1 MALNDT
7 LSIDIARRGT
17 IHIPAKQADHGY
29 DIICTILQN
38 GENIVDASTDTATF
52 REQKPDGTAY
62 YGDATVNSDNTVT
75 IHVDD
80 DGQMLAA
87 AGFAIVDLSIET
99 GGVVKSTQ
107 NFVLDIQAAP
117 GGSALESSSVFANL
131 QHMYNTLAG
140 LWGQAPAIGESV
152 AKTAVASFSDGADG
166 YALKDLTAYIEPVQD
181 LSNGDPS
188 PTNICPITGWT
199 AAKVTRTGLNLV
211 GDGNI
216 VDGEGYNANGE
227 TEINAARFRTEKIKC
242 EGENYITV
250 GWTNGDVSANA
261 IRVIWDKNGNV
272 INRAVP
278 ATASVG
284 GRRYYST
291 DISTFT
297 GACYIA
303 FAFYADGGAL
313 AQENATEVMVN
324 FGNTPLTYE
333 AGDVDSISIDWT
345 DEAGTVYG
353 GTLDVTTGKLTVE
366 RAMVDLGTLTWSK
379 VGNSNYRT
387 FNARL
392 TGVLYNSSV
401 PTIISEIY
409 KSECNGTALASDDK
423 YIWCDS
429 TNHIAIKDTSK
440 ASMTATEFKASMSG
454 VLLVYKLITPVVY
467 DLTPTEVTTLL
478 GTNNVWADTG
488 DVSVDY
494 VADTKTY
501 IDNAIAAAINA

>member
-1 MALNDT
+1 
-7 LSIDIARRGT
+7 
-17 IHIPAKQADHGY
+17 
-29 DIICTILQN
+29 
-38 GENIVDASTDTATF
+38 
-52 REQKPDGTAY
+52 
-62 YGDATVNSDNTVT
+62 
-75 IHVDD
+75 
-80 DGQMLAA
+80 
-87 AGFAIVDLSIET
+87 
-99 GGVVKSTQ
+99 
-107 NFVLDIQAAP
+107 
-117 GGSALESSSVFANL
+117 
-131 QHMYNTLAG
+131 
-140 LWGQAPAIGESV
+140 
-152 AKTAVASFSDGADG
+152 
-166 YALKDLTAYIEPVQD
+166 
-181 LSNGDPS
+181 
-188 PTNICPITGWT
+188 
-199 AAKVTRTGLNLV
+199 
-211 GDGNI
+211 
-216 VDGEGYNANGE
+216 
-227 TEINAARFRTEKIKC
+227 
-242 EGENYITV
+242 
-250 GWTNGDVSANA
+250 
-261 IRVIWDKNGNV
+261 
-272 INRAVP
+272 
-278 ATASVG
+278 
-284 GRRYYST
+284 
-291 DISTFT
+291 
-297 GACYIA
+297 
-303 FAFYADGGAL
+303 L